1 MVSPLLLAAEFKR
14 NEARMAYANVCKQSL
29 LYEGE
34 LVPCMVGDK
43 EIIIMW
49 PDGGQPKAYD
59 AACPHEKVSL
69 ARGDFNGRIFYCIAH
84 GWVFDG
90 HTGKCLQP
98 TGWTLKEYPLRIE
111 GGMVQVNL
119 SED

>member
-1 MVSPLLLAAEFKR
+1 
-14 NEARMAYANVCKQSL
+14 MAFANVCKQSL

-43 EIIIMW
+43 EIIVMW

-69 ARGDFNGRIFYCIAH
+69 ARGDFNGRILYCIAH

-90 HTGKCLQP
+90 HSGKCLQP
-98 TGWTLKEYPLRIE
+98 SGWKLKEYPLRFVD
-111 GGMVQVNL
+111 GMVQVDL
-119 SED
+119 AGSLEQETEPS

>member
-1 MVSPLLLAAEFKR
+1 
-14 NEARMAYANVCKQSL
+14 MAYSNVCKQSL

-34 LVPCMVGDK
+34 LVPCRGDDK

-49 PDGGQPKAYD
+49 PDGGKPKAYD

-69 ARGDFNGRIFYCIAH
+69 ARGDFNGRILYCIAH

-98 TGWTLKEYPLRIE
+98 CGWTLKVYPLRIE
-111 GGMVQVNL
+111 GGMVQVDL
-119 SED
+119 AAD